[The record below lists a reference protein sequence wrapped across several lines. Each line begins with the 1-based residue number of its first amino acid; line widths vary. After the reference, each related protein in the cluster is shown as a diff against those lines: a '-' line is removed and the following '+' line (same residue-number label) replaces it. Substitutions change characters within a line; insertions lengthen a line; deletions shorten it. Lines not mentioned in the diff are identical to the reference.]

1 MQIFSD
7 RIFVLVAQM
16 AKVGNLLYATQ
27 EDNSRGGKEYN
38 VNVLMGRRDDPL
50 LVVYARRL
58 IEKMSSIVDLPLLLA
73 ITLQDGGR
81 DTQSFQDIIKIV
93 LRLLEL

>member
-58 IEKMSSIVDLPLLLA
+58 IEKMSSIVDPLALA

-81 DTQSFQDIIKIV
+81 DTQSFQDIIKII